1 MYYYGFRCW
10 ACCYLNYTVDGTNST
25 AKPGCETLYPT
36 NDASYDYAHDVNG
49 AEWSSLIELGDT
61 GNYRFILSP
70 KQVLPNGEKIWAG
83 MQVMLAR
90 L

>member
-1 MYYYGFRCW
+1 
-10 ACCYLNYTVDGTNST
+10 
-25 AKPGCETLYPT
+25 LYPT
-36 NDASYDYAHDVNG
+36 DDASYDYAYDVNG

-61 GNYRFILSP
+61 GGYGFILST
-70 KQVLPNGEKIWAG
+70 KQVLPNGEEIWAG